1 MTESLNADAQSGGA
15 PRCPLRDGA
24 VPLYEHAGAASTGEL
39 WEELRARFG
48 RVAPVLLEPDLPAWL
63 LLGYEENLHVL
74 RDRATYSRD
83 TRRWN
88 EIRDGRRVLGDG
100 LRPTM
105 AYRASALYADGTEHA
120 RLIAPINDAL
130 SRLSDARIKAEA
142 ADVADRLID
151 DFCEHGRADLIGD
164 YAMMLPAMLMNRFFG
179 LEDAYG
185 YVLGELSAGIWL
197 DDGARAAESAAQMR
211 NYFGGLVQRKRVAPG
226 DDVTSWMM
234 APEFGMSDAEMADQ
248 LVLLVGAAHL
258 PTANLIGNVL
268 RALLAEPVTAREFA
282 SGALPL
288 GDAVNH
294 VIWTEPPL
302 QMLAARFPTRDV
314 VVGGTPVAEGEPLI
328 IGFAPAHTD
337 PKLGRPSGAGG
348 SALESGGNSAHL
360 MWGAGE
366 HRCPARSLAERVV
379 ELGVRRLL
387 DRLPRLRAAVPADE
401 LTWAPA
407 LFSRGLVELPVLF
420 DPVEA
425 PQREAP
431 VPPPAAPAG
440 PAAPERPDDLLTRL
454 LRWWQGSGRNRRAAK
469 G

>member
-1 MTESLNADAQSGGA
+1 MTESLNADPRNGGA

-24 VPLYEHAGAASTGEL
+24 VPLYEQAGSLDGPL
-39 WEELRARFG
+39 WEELRSRFG
-48 RVAPVLLEPDLPAWL
+48 RIAPVLLEPDLRAWL

-74 RDRATYSRD
+74 RDRSTYSRD

-88 EIRDGRRVLGDG
+88 EIRDGRRVLGAE

-105 AYRASALYADGTEHA
+105 SYRSSALYADGAEHA
-120 RLIAPINDAL
+120 RLIAPIDDAL
-130 SRLSDARIKAEA
+130 SRLSDARIRAEA
-142 ADVADRLID
+142 TDVADRLID

-185 YVLGELSAGIWL
+185 YVLGELSAGLWL
-197 DDGARAAESAAQMR
+197 DDGARAAESVAQMR
-211 NYFGGLVQRKRVAPG
+211 NYFGGLVQRKRSAPG
-226 DDVTSWMM
+226 EDVTSWMM
-234 APEFGMSDAEMADQ
+234 APEFGMTDEEMADQ

-258 PTANLIGNVL
+258 PTSNLIGNVL
-268 RALLAEPVTAREFA
+268 RALLAEPATAREFA

-288 GDAVNH
+288 NDLVNH

-302 QMLAARFPTRDV
+302 PMLAARFPTRDV

-328 IGFAPAHTD
+328 IGFAPAHAD
-337 PKLGRPSGAGG
+337 PKLGRPGGAGG
-348 SALESGGNSAHL
+348 SALDSGGNSAHL

-379 ELGVRRLL
+379 GIGVRRLL

-401 LTWAPA
+401 LAWAPA

-431 VPPPAAPAG
+431 APPPAPAAPA
-440 PAAPERPDDLLTRL
+440 AEERPDDLLTRL
-454 LRWWQGSGRNRRAAK
+454 LRWWQGSGRSRRSA
-469 G
+469 GD